1 MSDSGP
7 ESLAGLRR
15 SYDRDS
21 LDESH
26 AAPDPFVQFEAWF
39 ADALAAE
46 HMEANAMTLATADER
61 GRPSA
66 RIVLLRGWDER
77 GFVFFTNYDS
87 RKGRDIAFEPLA
99 ALLFY
104 WDKLERQVRIE
115 GSVAVLSAEESDAYF
130 SRRPRGHRLSAW
142 ASNQSRVVPDR
153 AALEAGMDEADR
165 RFAGVD
171 VPRPPYWGGYRVTP
185 DRMEFWQG
193 RPNRV
198 HDRLAYRRTGAA
210 WLRERLAP

>member
-1 MSDSGP
+1 VSGLEDEP
-7 ESLAGLRR
+7 LVDRR
-15 SYDRDS
+15 RTYDRDS
-21 LDESH
+21 LDESR
-26 AAPDPFVQFEAWF
+26 AAADPFAQFRAWF

-46 HMEANAMTLATADER
+46 HLEANAMTLATADER

-77 GFVFFTNYDS
+77 GFAFFTNYES

-115 GSVAVLSAEESDAYF
+115 GSVAMLPPDESDAYF
-130 SRRPRGHRLSAW
+130 ARRPRGHRLSAW
-142 ASNQSRVVPDR
+142 ASNQSRVVAGR
-153 AALEAGMDEADR
+153 ADLETAMNAADA
-165 RFAGVD
+165 RFSGVD

-185 DRMEFWQG
+185 ERMEFWQG

-198 HDRLAYRRTGAA
+198 HDRLAYRRTGST